1 MYVGFSCGN
10 ALLVAVGALLLTACA
25 LRASHHLHETLLRR
39 VVRSPMSFF
48 DSTATGIIM
57 NRMLQDI
64 QNVDQYVPNSILDLS
79 TKILTMVAQLALIL
93 AFAYWV
99 LLALPVLL
107 PLYVAVL
114 HRVRPAAR
122 DTRRIESVAHSPVYT
137 HFGDAIRGIE
147 TVAAFGKSARAR
159 FFARN
164 EALVGAMSRA
174 KIGNEAVCKWA
185 QALSTQLGCALYFF
199 TGVACVVLN
208 GRGDIS
214 ASELGLVLLYAGVLQ
229 RSVMDFM
236 MQLTVV
242 ETQFV
247 SVERVAEYSRL
258 EGEPPDGDF
267 APPPG
272 WPFAGEIRI
281 QNVSLRYR
289 VFSPPVLRGLA
300 LSIAPRSKTALC
312 GRTGCGKSS
321 LFGALCRLYPV
332 CAGQILIDG
341 VNLAS
346 LPLVVVRRVVV
357 VITQDVLLLEGTLLS
372 NLVVRAEPGAAADD
386 DAAAWAA
393 LSCRAERARCQPVRR
408 AARARARGR
417 LLRGRAPAVRDRARA
432 RRGRPNARAA
442 LRRAD
447 EQCRSRR
454 RRSRARR
461 APRIRRDGR
470 RDLPPA
476 PARRSLRSGGRDEH
490 GPRCR
495 ARRAGGPAA
504 RPGEPALPALCPRW
518 TGIGVALE
526 RGWGGGYE
534 SSSLAPEGSHK
545 ASKTLPRGP
554 HVRAHMRACAHMR
567 ARAQAPTTPNPSRAR
582 SRSIQY
588 E

>member
-1 MYVGFSCGN
+1 MLHAGFSRGN

-25 LRASHHLHETLLRR
+25 LRASRHLHETLLRR

-174 KIGNEAVCKWA
+174 KIGNDAVCKWA
-185 QALSTQLGCALYFF
+185 QVLSTQLGCALYFF

-214 ASELGLVLLYAGVLQ
+214 ASQLGLVLLYTGVLQ
-229 RSVMDFM
+229 RSVMAFM

-341 VNLAS
+341 VDLAS
-346 LPLVVVRRVVV
+346 L
-357 VITQDVLLLEGTLLS
+357 
-372 NLVVRAEPGAAADD
+372 
-386 DAAAWAA
+386 
-393 LSCRAERARCQPVRR
+393 CRR
-408 AARARARGR
+408 AARCASFAGRAAARHAAVEPRRARRRQRAAAARRRRGRQTARPVGGAERVGCARARDPPRRTAHPAWGGFSEGER
-417 LLRGRAPAVRDRARA
+417 QLPRSPRFAAADRTRVLLCDEPTSNVDLAATRACTTFSST
-432 RRGRPNARAA
+432 
-442 LRRAD
+442 LT
-447 EQCRSRR
+447 
-454 RRSRARR
+454 RRS
-461 APRIRRDGR
+461 
-470 RDLPPA
+470 
-476 PARRSLRSGGRDEH
+476 S
-490 GPRCR
+490 
-495 ARRAGGPAA
+495 
-504 RPGEPALPALCPRW
+504 
-518 TGIGVALE
+518 
-526 RGWGGGYE
+526 
-534 SSSLAPEGSHK
+534 
-545 ASKTLPRGP
+545 
-554 HVRAHMRACAHMR
+554 
-567 ARAQAPTTPNPSRAR
+567 
-582 SRSIQY
+582 
-588 E
+588 